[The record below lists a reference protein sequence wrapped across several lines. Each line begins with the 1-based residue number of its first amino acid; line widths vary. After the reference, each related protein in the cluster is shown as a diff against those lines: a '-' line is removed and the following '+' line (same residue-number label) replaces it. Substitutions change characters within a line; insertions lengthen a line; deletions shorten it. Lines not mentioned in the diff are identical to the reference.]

1 MDTVHQDHESEML
14 INLEQ
19 CKPYQHCANTFLICF
34 FFFPFISL
42 QLDKL
47 KAAVTYMFPNAEGNH
62 VDVGQLNL
70 ALFKVP

>member
-19 CKPYQHCANTFLICF
+19 CKPYQHCAIIYIFYFLFYIA
-34 FFFPFISL
+34 

-47 KAAVTYMFPNAEGNH
+47 KVAVTYMFPDAKGNH
-62 VDVGQLNL
+62 VDVGQVNL